1 MELKAFLSHRYKSPD
16 VNLYFHKLFAELA
29 EVQFE
34 VDIGLMPTNVTR
46 LERMIRD
53 SDAFIGIYPF
63 PGDPKTRESLTDL
76 LGASKYFRLEFDLAI
91 RSHKPLLVFYDQRY
105 SQVFRFPKT
114 IFSLAFDIQEITGPG
129 GSPQRALFRRVFDN
143 YCEQVNANMAA
154 AISKPIDAKRSEIG
168 ILVPTAGPE
177 EFRYS
182 GDHIDAIEEVLNKY
196 GFSRIK
202 RLRWPPILNADYLA
216 DIESLDWII
225 VDIGVTA
232 MSSGIVGYLHGRSVP
247 TLRLLKGVDST
258 EQVKVQQSY
267 RGLYGGVEVG
277 YQTDIVGWSDVA
289 SLKRKMDER
298 LLTLTAPVRRISSHA
313 ESEAYFRTASLR
325 KEPVFLSYCGKDAE
339 LASQISGELK
349 KRFQKVFDYKDGKSI
364 TPGESWL
371 KEIFDKL
378 SLSALGIPLV
388 SSNYI
393 QSGNCGHE
401 AQEMVSQLDAGQM
414 TMIPVKLYKDDRFE
428 LPNWMRST
436 QYMHIYDYPDVPS
449 TVVKI
454 IEFFDSA
461 LQKRGK
467 QEFQAG
473 SKTMQ
478 GEA

>member
-16 VNLYFHKLFAELA
+16 VNLYFQKLFAELA

-63 PGDPKTRESLTDL
+63 PGDPKTRASLSDL
-76 LGASKYFRLEFDLAI
+76 LGASKYFRLECDLAI

-105 SQVFRFPKT
+105 SQIFSFPKAS
-114 IFSLAFDIQEITGPG
+114 FSMAFDTQEITGPG
-129 GSPQRALFRRVFDN
+129 GSPQRARFHRVFDN
-143 YCEQVNANMAA
+143 YCEQVKTNMAA
-154 AISKPIDAKRSEIG
+154 AISKPIEARQSEIG

-177 EFRYS
+177 EVGYS
-182 GDHIDAIEEVLNKY
+182 ADNIDAIEEVLTKY
-196 GFSRIK
+196 GFNRIK
-202 RLRWPPILNADYLA
+202 RFRWPPILNGDYLV

-247 TLRLLKGVDST
+247 MLRLLKGADST

-277 YQTDIVGWSDVA
+277 YRTDIVGWSDVA
-289 SLKRKMDER
+289 RLKKELDKR
-298 LLTLTAPVRRISSHA
+298 LLTLTAPVRRISDNA
-313 ESEAYFRTASLR
+313 ESEVYFRAATLR
-325 KEPVFLSYCGKDAE
+325 KEPVFLSYSGKDAE
-339 LASQISGELK
+339 LASQITAELT
-349 KRFQKVFDYKDGKSI
+349 KRFQTVFDYKDGKSI
-364 TPGESWL
+364 TPGEPWL

-378 SLSALGIPLV
+378 SVSALGIPLV

-393 QSGNCGHE
+393 QSGNCEHE
-401 AQEMVSQLDAGQM
+401 AQEMVSRRDAGKM
-414 TMIPVKLYKDDRFE
+414 TVIPLKLYKDDRLN
-428 LPNWMRST
+428 LPTWMGNI

-449 TVVKI
+449 AVTMI
-454 IEFFDSA
+454 IESFDST
-461 LQKRGK
+461 LEKRG
-467 QEFQAG
+467 
-473 SKTMQ
+473 
-478 GEA
+478 